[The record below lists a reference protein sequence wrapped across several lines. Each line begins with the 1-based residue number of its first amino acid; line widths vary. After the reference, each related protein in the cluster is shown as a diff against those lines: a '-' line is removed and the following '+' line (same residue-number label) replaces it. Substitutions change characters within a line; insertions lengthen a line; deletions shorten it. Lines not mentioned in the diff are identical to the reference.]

1 MGTKSVEWKKP
12 TKTRQENLANHH
24 RDYDKSSL
32 LSKRISNNSRL
43 ISFFSRSI
51 SSIYCTRT
59 VSLSLFFSFSFLFSE
74 LCVSHPV
81 WLFCSSFHF
90 LSVCTCVCV
99 CAVSFAADSLSFSL
113 LPPTTHHFTLLSTFI
128 FLFLSGTVCFTCFH
142 GCLGKWIAQYETHQ
156 KKIIT
161 KSTNIRPNLLG
172 YNFHVY

>member
-59 VSLSLFFSFSFLFSE
+59 VSLSLFFFPVFRTVRLTSGMTFLFLVSF
-74 LCVSHPV
+74 CVCVHV
-81 WLFCSSFHF
+81 
-90 LSVCTCVCV
+90 CVCV